1 MRKLLLFVAAMLVSW
16 AGFSQ
21 GSSLYYDNF
30 DGYTVGNFI
39 AVDNPTW
46 WTTWSGLPGSGEDGQ
61 ISDIYSSS
69 PSNSVLIDLVPAAS
83 DLILKLGNKT
93 SGAYE
98 LDWEMYVETN
108 YAGYFNIQHF
118 ESPGIEWAYE
128 VYFDKNGTG
137 RLLAGSTTPFAF
149 NYPKDTWFLVENKI
163 DIDADLVEFWVN
175 GTLVLSWP
183 FHYQADGTTG
193 TNQLGG
199 VDFFAGAATG
209 ETPRY
214 YFDNLDFMQLP
225 TTLYTDNFESY
236 TVGDFMAVV
245 NPTWW
250 TTWSNLPGSGEDGQI
265 MDDFASSP
273 TKSVSIDVVPAASDL
288 ILKLG
293 DRISGSYD
301 LNWKEYVETGK
312 AGYFNVQHFQSPGI
326 EWAYEVYFDANGTG
340 RLLAGSTTPYT
351 FSYPKDTWF
360 TVQSLINIDADSV
373 TLIIDGVTV
382 LSWPFHYQAGE
393 TTGTNQLGGV
403 DFFAGA
409 ATGETPKS
417 HFDDLNFLQLIGATD
432 PIIAIDPVSIN
443 ATAPS
448 GGIAEKPITVTN
460 NGAADLSYQVS
471 VIYNLSSP
479 MASGGASLEGQ
490 ATTVRSLGYADASA
504 DPDARPASYNPAP
517 DDFVL
522 HYDGDNF
529 SAIGWSAVPISPI
542 VAAKF
547 PTNLTLPHAGMRIS
561 SVDLYI
567 NNPGIDYVLKIYDMG
582 TSYQP
587 GTLLVSQAFTG
598 QSLSWNTVTLTNPV
612 YITGVDVWV
621 GYQFT
626 QDVAGTFIPG
636 TDGGPHNPNGDF
648 ISTGVGWSHL
658 SNNPDLD
665 YNWNI
670 RANLT
675 GTPITQ
681 WLSIAP
687 STGVI
692 TPGNSEPLTV
702 TCDAAG
708 LDVGIYTAF
717 LRFVSND
724 PETPQID
731 VPVTFEVTVGGT
743 PVSVIL
749 DFEAQEDWAVTFDP
763 WTAIDYD
770 GLPTYGITD
779 VTFPHAGE
787 PLSYIAFNPATTTP
801 PQTGDPAL
809 QPHGG
814 VRFGACF
821 ASIPEPPKY
830 NDDWMISPQTTLGT
844 YSSLTLWVKSYTDT
858 YGLEK
863 YNILVSTTDMNPT
876 SFTVISGVTP
886 LEAPIDWTEE
896 TFDLSAYDGQTVY
909 VAIQCVS
916 QDAFI
921 FMIDD
926 VSIDFIVG
934 VPDVA
939 QDAEISIYPNP
950 VTDHLSITSDV
961 EMTQIDIFNQL
972 GQKVVGQVVKDTNYS
987 MNTAGLHAGVYFV
1000 KITTDQGVTTKKI
1013 MVK

>member
-1 MRKLLLFVAAMLVSW
+1 MRKLLLFVAAMLLSW
-16 AGFSQ
+16 AGYSQ

-30 DGYTVGNFI
+30 DGYSVGSFI
-39 AVDNPTW
+39 AVNNPTW

-69 PSNSVLIDLVPAAS
+69 PSNSVLIDVVPAAS

-93 SGAYE
+93 TGAYE

-149 NYPKDTWFLVENKI
+149 NYPKDTWFIVSNKI
-163 DIDADLVEFWVN
+163 DLDADLVEFWVN

-183 FHYQADGTTG
+183 FHYQADGTSG
-193 TNQLGG
+193 TKQLGG

-209 ETPRY
+209 ESPRY
-214 YFDNLDFMQLP
+214 YFDNLDFKQLP
-225 TTLYTDNFESY
+225 TTLYSDNFESY
-236 TVGDFMAVV
+236 AVGDFIAVQ

-250 TTWSNLPGSGEDGQI
+250 TTWSNLPGSGEDGEI
-265 MDDFASSP
+265 KDDFASSP
-273 TKSVSIDVVPAASDL
+273 TKSVLLDVVPSASDL

-293 DRISGSYD
+293 NRVSGSYD

-312 AGYFNVQHFQSPGI
+312 AGYFNIQHFQEPGI

-340 RLLAGSTTPYT
+340 RLLAGSTTPYA

-360 TVQSLINIDADSV
+360 SVQNLINIDADSV
-373 TLIIDGVTV
+373 TLIINGVTV
-382 LSWPFHYQAGE
+382 LEWPFHWQGGE

-409 ATGETPKS
+409 ATGETPKA

-432 PIIAIDPVSIN
+432 PIIALDPLSIT
-443 ATAPS
+443 ADAPS
-448 GGIAEKPITVTN
+448 GGAVEKQITVTN
-460 NGAADLSYQVS
+460 DGAADLNYQVS
-471 VIYNLSSP
+471 VIYNLGTQS
-479 MASGGASLEGQ
+479 ANATSLEGQ
-490 ATTVRSLGYADASA
+490 ATAIRSLGYGNASV
-504 DPDARPASYNPAP
+504 DPDARPASYNPVP

-529 SAIGWSAVPISPI
+529 SAIGWSSVPISPI

-561 SVDLYI
+561 SVDLYTQDAGTDFI
-567 NNPGIDYVLKIYDMG
+567 LKIYDMG
-582 TSYQP
+582 NSYMP
-587 GTLLVSQAFTG
+587 GTLLVSQAFTA
-598 QSLSWNTVTLTNPV
+598 QSLTWNTVTLTNPV
-612 YITGVDVWV
+612 YITGADIWV

-626 QDVAGTFIPG
+626 QDVAGTYIPG
-636 TDGGPHNPNGDF
+636 TDAGPHNPNGDF
-648 ISTGVGWSHL
+648 ISSGVGWSHL

-687 STGVI
+687 ASGVI

-702 TCDAAG
+702 TCDATG
-708 LDVGIYTAF
+708 LDAGTYTAL

-724 PETPQID
+724 PESPQID
-731 VPVTFEVTVGGT
+731 VPVTFEVTAGGT
-743 PVSVIL
+743 PMSVKL
-749 DFEAQEDWAVTFDP
+749 DFEEQADWAITFDP
-763 WTAIDYD
+763 WTAVDND
-770 GLPTYGITD
+770 GLATYGITD
-779 VTFPHAGE
+779 VTFPHSEE

-801 PQTGDPAL
+801 PMTTDPAI

-814 VRFGACF
+814 ARFGACM
-821 ASIPEPPKY
+821 ASVPEPPKY
-830 NDDWMISPQTTLGT
+830 NDDWMISPQTSLGT
-844 YSSLTLWVKSYTDT
+844 YSSFTVWVKSYTDA

-863 YNILVSTTDMNPT
+863 YNVLVSTTDMNLE
-876 SFTVISGVTP
+876 SFTVISGDTP
-886 LEAPIDWTEE
+886 LEAPLTWTEK

-909 VAIQCVS
+909 VAVQCVS

-926 VSIDFIVG
+926 LSIDFIVG

-939 QDAEISIYPNP
+939 QMAEISIYPNP
-950 VTDHLSITSDV
+950 VTDHLNITSGT
-961 EMTQIDIFNQL
+961 EMTQVDIFNQL
-972 GQKVVGQVVKDTNYS
+972 GQKVISSVVKDTNFN
-987 MNTAGLHAGVYFV
+987 MDVAGLNSGVYFV
-1000 KITTDQGVTTKKI
+1000 KITTDEGITTKKI